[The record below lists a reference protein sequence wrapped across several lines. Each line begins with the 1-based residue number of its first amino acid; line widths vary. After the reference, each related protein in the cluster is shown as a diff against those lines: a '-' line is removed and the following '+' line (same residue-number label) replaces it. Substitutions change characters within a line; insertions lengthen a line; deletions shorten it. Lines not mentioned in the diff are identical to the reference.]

1 MTLEQVTSHYGYIVI
16 LLGALIEG
24 ETILLLGGI
33 AAKLGYLSL
42 PNVIACAFTGSLIGD
57 QLSFLA
63 GRYRGVALLRSHPSW
78 RKRARKAAVILERH
92 RIIII
97 IGFRFL
103 YGLRIITPFVIGMSR
118 VPMLEFAILNITGA
132 AIWATLVVCLG
143 YAFGHAMEL
152 WLGDIHRYEMVLLA
166 TVFIAGLLVWLVY
179 MARNKRHQE

>member
-1 MTLEQVTSHYGYIVI
+1 MTLEHLTSHYGYIVL
-16 LLGALIEG
+16 LLGSLIEG
-24 ETILLLGGI
+24 ETIVLLGGI

-42 PNVIACAFTGSLIGD
+42 PNVIACAFAGSLLGD

-63 GRYRGVALLRSHPSW
+63 GRYRGVSLLRSHPSW

-92 RIIII
+92 RVIII

-132 AIWATLVVCLG
+132 AVWATLVVCLG

-152 WLGDIHRYEMVLLA
+152 WLGDIHRYEMALLA
-166 TVFIAGLLVWLVY
+166 TVLIAGLLVWLTY
-179 MARNKRHQE
+179 LIRNKQRP